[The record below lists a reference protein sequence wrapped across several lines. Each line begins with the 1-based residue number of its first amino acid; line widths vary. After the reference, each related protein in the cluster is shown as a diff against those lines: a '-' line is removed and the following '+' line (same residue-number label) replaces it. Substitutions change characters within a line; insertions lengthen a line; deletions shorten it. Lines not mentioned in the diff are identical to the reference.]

1 MTMNTTRESV
11 VMGMIRSY
19 IPKEEIEFVRNEI
32 TGELELLF
40 PKRHALMTIKA
51 TNSWREIKRHIDAKI
66 SEKKSS
72 ECPICSSEKI
82 QQRRVSCTKC
92 AEASCVDCFINIFR
106 ANKGITKCPFCRY
119 EVGFE
124 ISDSMVELG
133 VQQIVAKFS
142 SGSM

>member
-1 MTMNTTRESV
+1 MDSKRACV
-11 VMGMIRSY
+11 VMEMILSY

-40 PKRHALMTIKA
+40 PKKRAMMTIKA

-82 QQRRVSCTKC
+82 QKRRVSCTKC
-92 AEASCVDCFINIFR
+92 AEAWCVDCYINIFR

-124 ISDSMVELG
+124 MSDSMVE
-133 VQQIVAKFS
+133 
-142 SGSM
+142 SGIRHFLSIRGM

>member
-1 MTMNTTRESV
+1 MDTTRASV
-11 VMGMIRSY
+11 VMEMILSY

-40 PKRHALMTIKA
+40 PKKRAMRTIKA

-82 QQRRVSCTKC
+82 QKRRVSCTKC
-92 AEASCVDCFINIFR
+92 AEAWCVDCYINIFR

-124 ISDSMVELG
+124 MSDSMVE
-133 VQQIVAKFS
+133 
-142 SGSM
+142 SGIRHFLSIRGM

>member
-1 MTMNTTRESV
+1 MDSARACV
-11 VMGMIRSY
+11 VMGMICSY

-40 PKRHALMTIKA
+40 PKRRALMTIKA

-82 QQRRVSCTKC
+82 QKRRVSCTKC
-92 AEASCVDCFINIFR
+92 AEAWCVDCYINIFR

-124 ISDSMVELG
+124 MSDSMVE
-133 VQQIVAKFS
+133 
-142 SGSM
+142 SGIRHFLSIRGM

>member
-1 MTMNTTRESV
+1 MDSKRACV
-11 VMGMIRSY
+11 VMEMILSY

-40 PKRHALMTIKA
+40 PKRRALMTIKA
-51 TNSWREIKRHIDAKI
+51 TNSWREIKRHIDTKI

-92 AEASCVDCFINIFR
+92 AEAWCVDCYINIFR

-124 ISDSMVELG
+124 VSDSMVE
-133 VQQIVAKFS
+133 
-142 SGSM
+142 SGIRHFLSIRGM

>member
-1 MTMNTTRESV
+1 MDTTRASV
-11 VMGMIRSY
+11 VMEMILSY

-40 PKRHALMTIKA
+40 PKKRAMTTIKA

-82 QQRRVSCTKC
+82 QKRRVSCTKC
-92 AEASCVDCFINIFR
+92 AEAWCVDCYINIFR

-124 ISDSMVELG
+124 MSDSMFE
-133 VQQIVAKFS
+133 
-142 SGSM
+142 SGIRHFLSIRGM

>member
-1 MTMNTTRESV
+1 MDSKRACV
-11 VMGMIRSY
+11 VMEMILSY

-40 PKRHALMTIKA
+40 PKKRAMMTITA

-66 SEKKSS
+66 SEKKTS
-72 ECPICSSEKI
+72 ECPICSSDKI
-82 QQRRVSCTKC
+82 QKRRVSCTKC
-92 AEASCVDCFINIFR
+92 AEAWCVDCYINIFR

-124 ISDSMVELG
+124 VSDSMVE
-133 VQQIVAKFS
+133 
-142 SGSM
+142 SGIRHFLSIRGM

>member
-1 MTMNTTRESV
+1 MDTTRASV
-11 VMGMIRSY
+11 VMEMILSY

-40 PKRHALMTIKA
+40 PKKRAMMTIKA

-82 QQRRVSCTKC
+82 QKRRVSCTKC
-92 AEASCVDCFINIFR
+92 AEAWCVDCYINIFR

-124 ISDSMVELG
+124 MSDSMVE
-133 VQQIVAKFS
+133 
-142 SGSM
+142 SGIRHFLSIRGM